1 MNNEEMARK
10 KKKVKAIIPQQVM
23 YGEIIASESF
33 IKIGKPLLVFES
45 FWIQLY
51 VVRASMCPS
60 VSIKKNMKKMKMLW
74 FPEPTQVFNQG
85 QWWSYLSTH

>member
-45 FWIQLY
+45 F
-51 VVRASMCPS
+51 
-60 VSIKKNMKKMKMLW
+60 
-74 FPEPTQVFNQG
+74 
-85 QWWSYLSTH
+85 